1 MKGWIEQMMRRRMKG
16 RKKLNNKSITIDG
29 IEFDSKKEGDRYCE
43 LKLMQRAGA
52 ITDLELQKR
61 YELIPAQ
68 YETVETGEY
77 YKVGAKKG
85 QPKTK
90 QVCVE
95 QSVVYIADFVYKKNG
110 QTVVEDVKG
119 FRDASSAS
127 YAKFVLKRKMML
139 WIHGIRIKEV

>member
-1 MKGWIEQMMRRRMKG
+1 MRRK
-16 RKKLNNKSITIDG
+16 RKSNTKLNNRTIVIDG
-29 IEFDSKKEGDRYCE
+29 IEFDSKKEGNRYCE
-43 LKLMQRAGA
+43 LKLLQRAGV
-52 ITDLELQKR
+52 ISNLELQKR

-90 QVCVE
+90 QVCIE
-95 QSVVYIADFVYKKNG
+95 QSVVYIADFVYQKDG

-119 FRDASSAS
+119 FRDPSSAT

-139 WIHGIRIKEV
+139 WIHGIRIKEI

>member
-1 MKGWIEQMMRRRMKG
+1 MPKRWY
-16 RKKLNNKSITIDG
+16 RKNNTKLNNQSIVIDG
-29 IEFDSKKEGDRYCE
+29 IEFDSKKEGNRYCE
-43 LKLMQRAGA
+43 LKLLQRAGK
-52 ITDLELQKR
+52 ISNLECQKR

-90 QVCVE
+90 QVCIE
-95 QSVVYIADFVYKKNG
+95 QSVVYIADFVYQENG

-119 FRDASSAS
+119 FREPSSAT

-139 WIHGIRIKEV
+139 WIHGIKIKEV

>member
-1 MKGWIEQMMRRRMKG
+1 MRK
-16 RKKLNNKSITIDG
+16 RKHKTKLNNQSIVIDG
-29 IEFDSKKEGDRYCE
+29 IEFASKREGNRYCE
-43 LKLMQRAGA
+43 LKLLQRAGE
-52 ITDLELQKR
+52 ISNLEWQKK

-90 QVCVE
+90 QVCIE
-95 QSVVYIADFVYKKNG
+95 QSVVYIADFVYQEKSG

-119 FRDASSAS
+119 YKDPSSAT

>member
-1 MKGWIEQMMRRRMKG
+1 MARRFY
-16 RKKLNNKSITIDG
+16 RKNNTKLNNQKIVIDG
-29 IEFDSKKEGDRYCE
+29 IEFDSKKEGNRYCE
-43 LKLMQRAGA
+43 LKLLQRAGK
-52 ITDLELQKR
+52 ISDLECQKR

-90 QVCVE
+90 QVCIE
-95 QSVVYIADFVYKKNG
+95 QSVVYIADFVYQENG

-119 FRDASSAS
+119 YRDPASAT

-139 WIHGIRIKEV
+139 WIHGIKIQEI

>member
-1 MKGWIEQMMRRRMKG
+1 MA
-16 RKKLNNKSITIDG
+16 RKRKNHTKLNNQKVTIDG
-29 IEFDSKKEGDRYCE
+29 IEFDSRKEAQRYKE
-43 LKLMQRAGA
+43 LLLLQRAGV
-52 ITDLELQKR
+52 IQNLELQKR

-77 YKVGAKKG
+77 YKIGVKKG

-90 QVCVE
+90 QVCIE
-95 QSVVYIADFVYKKNG
+95 QSVVYIADFVYEEKG

-119 FRDASSAS
+119 FRDPSSAT

-139 WIHGIRIKEV
+139 WIHGIKIKEV

>member
-1 MKGWIEQMMRRRMKG
+1 MRRRKG
-16 RKKLNNKSITIDG
+16 KKKINNQSIVING
-29 IEFDSKKEGDRYCE
+29 IEFDSKKEGNRYSE
-43 LKLMQRAGA
+43 LLLLQRAGA
-52 ITDLELQKR
+52 ISDLELQKR

-68 YETVETGEY
+68 YETIETGEY

-90 QVCVE
+90 QVCIE
-95 QSVVYIADFVYKKNG
+95 QSVVYIADFVYKENG
-110 QTVVEDVKG
+110 RTVVEDVKG
-119 FRDASSAS
+119 FRDTSSAT

>member
-1 MKGWIEQMMRRRMKG
+1 MARGWK
-16 RKKLNNKSITIDG
+16 RKNKTKLNNQSILIDG
-29 IEFDSKKEGDRYCE
+29 IEFDSQKEWKRYCD
-43 LKLMQRAGA
+43 LKLLQKAGV
-52 ITDLELQKR
+52 ISNLECQKR

-68 YETVETGEY
+68 YETVETGEC

-95 QSVVYIADFVYKKNG
+95 QSVVYIADFVYQKNG

-119 FRDASSAS
+119 FRDPSSAT

-139 WIHGIRIKEV
+139 WIHGIKVTEI

>member
-1 MKGWIEQMMRRRMKG
+1 MARRFY
-16 RKKLNNKSITIDG
+16 RKNNTKLNNKKIVIDG
-29 IEFDSKKEGDRYCE
+29 IEFDSKKEGNRYCE
-43 LKLMQRAGA
+43 LKLLQRAGK
-52 ITDLELQKR
+52 ISDLECQKR

-90 QVCVE
+90 QVCIE
-95 QSVVYIADFVYKKNG
+95 QSVVYIADFVYQENG

-119 FRDASSAS
+119 YIDPASAT

>member
-1 MKGWIEQMMRRRMKG
+1 MARRWY
-16 RKKLNNKSITIDG
+16 RKNNTKLNNQSIVVDG
-29 IEFDSKKEGDRYCE
+29 IEFQSKKEGNRYCE
-43 LKLMQRAGA
+43 LKLLQRAGE
-52 ITDLELQKR
+52 ISDLELQKK

-95 QSVVYIADFVYKKNG
+95 QSLVYIADFVYQEKG
-110 QTVVEDVKG
+110 QTIVEDVKG
-119 FRDASSAS
+119 YRDPSSAT
-127 YAKFVLKRKMML
+127 YAKFVIKRKLML
-139 WIHGIRIKEV
+139 YLHGIRIREV

>member
-1 MKGWIEQMMRRRMKG
+1 MS
-16 RKKLNNKSITIDG
+16 RKWYRKNNTKLNNKTITVDG
-29 IEFDSKKEGDRYCE
+29 IEFQSIKESQRYSD
-43 LKLMQRAGA
+43 LKVLERAGE
-52 ITDLELQKR
+52 ISNLELQKK

-77 YKVGAKKG
+77 YKVGPKKG

-90 QVCVE
+90 QICVE
-95 QSVVYIADFVYKKNG
+95 QSLVYVADFVYQENG

-119 FRDASSAS
+119 YRDPSSAP

-139 WIHGIRIKEV
+139 WVHGIKIKEV

>member
-1 MKGWIEQMMRRRMKG
+1 ML
-16 RKKLNNKSITIDG
+16 RKRKTNTKLNNQSVVIDG
-29 IEFDSKKEGDRYCE
+29 IEFDSIKEGNRYCE
-43 LKLMQRAGA
+43 LKLLQRAGA
-52 ITDLELQKR
+52 ISDLELQKR

-90 QVCVE
+90 KVCIE
-95 QSVVYIADFVYKKNG
+95 QSVCYIADFVYQEKG

-119 FRDASSAS
+119 FRDPSSAT

-139 WIHGIRIKEV
+139 WLHGIRIREI

>member
-1 MKGWIEQMMRRRMKG
+1 MPRKWKRRNNT
-16 RKKLNNKSITIDG
+16 KLNNKSIVIDG
-29 IEFDSKKEGDRYCE
+29 IEFQSTKEGNRYCE
-43 LKLMQRAGA
+43 LKLLQRAGK
-52 ITDLELQKR
+52 ISDLELQKR

-90 QVCVE
+90 QVCIE
-95 QSVVYIADFVYKKNG
+95 QSVVYIADFVYTENG

-119 FRDASSAS
+119 FRDPSSAT

-139 WIHGIRIKEV
+139 WIHGIKIKEV